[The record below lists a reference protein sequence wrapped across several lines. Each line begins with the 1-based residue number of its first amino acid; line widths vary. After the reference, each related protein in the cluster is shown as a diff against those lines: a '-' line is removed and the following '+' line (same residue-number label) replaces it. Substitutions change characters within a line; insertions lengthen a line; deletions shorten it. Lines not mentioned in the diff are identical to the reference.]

1 MQERTLRVL
10 EFTKIREMLS
20 ALALTDLGK
29 ERIASLTPASDERTV
44 RQWQAET
51 EEASVIMAYTGSNP
65 MPFVPDVR
73 AHLKR
78 AGVGATLSPKALL
91 DVAESLRAARS
102 ARDSLV
108 TERENTP
115 YITAMAGGLFTNRPL
130 EEDVFDAIL
139 SEDEISDHASPELY
153 SIRRHIKQ
161 CSEKMRDKLNEIIRN
176 PSLSKYLQDTIITQ
190 RNGRYVLPVRA
201 DSRQFINGLVHDQSA
216 SGATLFIE
224 PAAVVEAGNDL
235 RQWTVKERQEIERIL
250 SALSQRIAPDAEA
263 IEQNLDTLAELDM
276 LFAKANLAR
285 NMRAVQPKLNA
296 EGRIRILEGRHPL
309 IDPAKVVP
317 SNLWI
322 GQDFTS
328 LVVTGPNTGG
338 KTVTLKTVGLLT
350 LMAQAGLQ
358 VPAALGTELSLFD
371 EVFADI
377 GDEQSIEQSLSTF
390 SSHMTNIVRIL
401 RDVTPHSLVLF
412 DELGAGTDPT
422 EGAALAI
429 SILERLRT
437 MRVITLAT
445 THYSEL
451 KAYALS
457 TPGVENASVE
467 FNVETLRPTYRL
479 SIGVPGKSNAF
490 EISRK
495 LGLDEA
501 LIADAGKRLSENQI
515 RFEDVIANAEY
526 HRQVAEKERALAEEA
541 HKETQRLQNEVEK
554 QREALAAQRDEIIKK
569 AREEARRTLI
579 KAQRESEELI
589 ATLKKARAK
598 DSAPLKEHEL
608 SALKRQ
614 MQSSIDGLSGALQS
628 EVLSAT
634 EPPRDLKPGETVE
647 LTMLGTQGTVLAP
660 PDEKGEVMVQ
670 AGVMKMKVHISQM
683 RRVKAGSPAPQKRKP
698 GAPKSGSS
706 ASSLPAAGPASMECD
721 VRGMTLEEAIG
732 AVDLF
737 LDNCAMQHLKQ
748 VQIIH
753 GKGTGVLRAGIQQHL
768 KKHRNVAE
776 FRLGRYGEGED
787 GVTVVTLK

>member
-29 ERIASLTPASDERTV
+29 ERIAALTPASDERTV

-51 EEASVIMAYTGSNP
+51 EEASVVMAYTGSNP

-78 AGVGATLSPKALL
+78 AGVGATLSPRALL

-161 CSEKMRDKLNEIIRN
+161 CSEKMRDKLNEIIRS

-190 RNGRYVLPVRA
+190 RDGRYVLPVRA

-250 SALSQRIAPDAEA
+250 SSLSQRIAPDAEA

-495 LGLDEA
+495 LGLSED

-614 MQSSIDGLSGALQS
+614 MQSSIDGLSGALRS

-634 EPPRDLKPGETVE
+634 EPPKDLKPGETVE
-647 LTMLGTQGTVLAP
+647 LTIPEGSVGRASLLGYGVPFIAFCLGLAL
-660 PDEKGEVMVQ
+660 G
-670 AGVMKMKVHISQM
+670 GWI
-683 RRVKAGSPAPQKRKP
+683 
-698 GAPKSGSS
+698 
-706 ASSLPAAGPASMECD
+706 SSLAAWPQDLCCAAGALGLCAASLPL
-721 VRGMTLEEAIG
+721 VR
-732 AVDLF
+732 
-737 LDNCAMQHLKQ
+737 
-748 VQIIH
+748 
-753 GKGTGVLRAGIQQHL
+753 RAGRAL
-768 KKHRNVAE
+768 KKCGQLKVCVR
-776 FRLGRYGEGED
+776 RQGE
-787 GVTVVTLK
+787 

>member
-190 RNGRYVLPVRA
+190 RDGRYVLPVRA

-309 IDPAKVVP
+309 IDPAKVIP

-390 SSHMTNIVRIL
+390 SAHMTNIESIL
-401 RDVTPHSLVLF
+401 RQ
-412 DELGAGTDPT
+412 
-422 EGAALAI
+422 
-429 SILERLRT
+429 
-437 MRVITLAT
+437 
-445 THYSEL
+445 
-451 KAYALS
+451 
-457 TPGVENASVE
+457 
-467 FNVETLRPTYRL
+467 
-479 SIGVPGKSNAF
+479 
-490 EISRK
+490 
-495 LGLDEA
+495 
-501 LIADAGKRLSENQI
+501 ADAR
-515 RFEDVIANAEY
+515 
-526 HRQVAEKERALAEEA
+526 
-541 HKETQRLQNEVEK
+541 
-554 QREALAAQRDEIIKK
+554 
-569 AREEARRTLI
+569 
-579 KAQRESEELI
+579 
-589 ATLKKARAK
+589 
-598 DSAPLKEHEL
+598 
-608 SALKRQ
+608 
-614 MQSSIDGLSGALQS
+614 
-628 EVLSAT
+628 
-634 EPPRDLKPGETVE
+634 
-647 LTMLGTQGTVLAP
+647 
-660 PDEKGEVMVQ
+660 
-670 AGVMKMKVHISQM
+670 
-683 RRVKAGSPAPQKRKP
+683 
-698 GAPKSGSS
+698 
-706 ASSLPAAGPASMECD
+706 
-721 VRGMTLEEAIG
+721 
-732 AVDLF
+732 
-737 LDNCAMQHLKQ
+737 
-748 VQIIH
+748 
-753 GKGTGVLRAGIQQHL
+753 
-768 KKHRNVAE
+768 
-776 FRLGRYGEGED
+776 
-787 GVTVVTLK
+787 